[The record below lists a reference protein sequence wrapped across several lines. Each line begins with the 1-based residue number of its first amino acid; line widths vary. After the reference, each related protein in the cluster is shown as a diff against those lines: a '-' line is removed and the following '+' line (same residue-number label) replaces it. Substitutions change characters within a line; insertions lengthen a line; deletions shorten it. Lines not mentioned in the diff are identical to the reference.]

1 MESYNMCESNDTLE
15 ISREDHLKGIVH
27 RVYDGWGTTQIVD
40 SWIEKY
46 PRWAHLGRKPFR
58 DAARVSN
65 PQSNK
70 FSTEYRKIHERT
82 LAHYRE
88 EHRALLE
95 ATVSKASSAIS
106 EIVESVRSNVA
117 NVPID
122 NVHDL
127 LHLSRVIN
135 PLKDLALKATQEINH
150 DRSKSHT
157 RNTNRDAVDRLLS
170 YKDLADELSEDEG

>member
-1 MESYNMCESNDTLE
+1 MCESNETLK
-15 ISREDHLKGIVH
+15 ISREDHLDAIVH
-27 RVYDGWGTTQIVD
+27 RVYEGWGTSQIVD
-40 SWIEKY
+40 SWMEKY
-46 PRWAHLGRKPFR
+46 PQWAHLGRKIFR

-65 PQSNK
+65 PRSNK

-88 EHRALLE
+88 ERHALLE
-95 ATVSKASSAIS
+95 ATFSKASSAIS
-106 EIVESVRSNVA
+106 EIVESVRSNVT
-117 NVPID
+117 NLPID

-150 DRSKSHT
+150 DHSNSHD
-157 RNTNRDAVDRLLS
+157 RYNNRDAVDRLLR
-170 YKDLADELSEDEG
+170 YKDMADELTEDEG